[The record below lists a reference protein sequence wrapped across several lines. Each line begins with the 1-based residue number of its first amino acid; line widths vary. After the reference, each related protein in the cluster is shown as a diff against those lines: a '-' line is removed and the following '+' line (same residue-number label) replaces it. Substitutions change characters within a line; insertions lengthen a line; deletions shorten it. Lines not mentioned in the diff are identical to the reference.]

1 MIKDYILTQD
11 EHHKNRSFKDEYR
24 AFLKEYISEFQT
36 EECEPEINVE
46 PWMVNIE
53 KFEQELVKSDPEVEI
68 EEWMYNEYFRLF

>member
-1 MIKDYILTQD
+1 MKVAGI
-11 EHHKNRSFKDEYR
+11 N
-24 AFLKEYISEFQT
+24 EYISEYKV

-68 EEWMYNEYFRLF
+68 EEWMYNKYFWLF